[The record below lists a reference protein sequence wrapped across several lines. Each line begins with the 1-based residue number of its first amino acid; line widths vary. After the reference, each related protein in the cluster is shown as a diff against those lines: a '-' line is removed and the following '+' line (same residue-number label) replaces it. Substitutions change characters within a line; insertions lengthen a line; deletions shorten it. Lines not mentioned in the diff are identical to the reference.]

1 LLALLGALTL
11 SAIGQS
17 PAPSPAPPTAAPPSA
32 APPRSGLVSPNVAII
47 EIKGQ
52 IDEITLSSLQR
63 RLRAAEAAGAD
74 AVVLDIDTPG
84 GRLDA
89 TRAICAEL
97 KKTPIK
103 RTIAWVNPDALSAGA
118 IIALACREIVVAPA
132 STFGDA
138 APIAANPLLG
148 IKSLGAEER
157 SKILAPLVAELADSA
172 RRHGWDEKLV
182 QGFAARGAEL
192 WLVENTTTGQRLF
205 VDRQEYQ
212 LLFGSE
218 PSVGAT
224 PAVASPSDAPPAPP
238 IPPDSL
244 ARSARPS
251 GAAAEPKTDLPLA
264 VPVQREDLDQIN
276 RQLAIAS
283 PVSTRP
289 VLTAKDAGQW
299 KLITFATDGRTILT
313 LREDQMLAFG
323 LASAVVANEADLK
336 AYTSASQVGRQSMAW
351 FEYAARWLSH
361 PIVRGVL
368 VVLIILGIFVELV
381 HPGLIAP
388 GAIAGLA
395 IIGLLLPAMLTGLAG
410 WWELIAIVA
419 GILLLLVEIFVL
431 PGFGV
436 AGASGLLLLFGGLV
450 MAFIPAES
458 SLPFADPSARWRG
471 LQYGLVSVFI
481 GVVTTGVVLYYLSKH
496 LPSLPIFGR
505 LVLQERAPD
514 GTIAPETPAVVA
526 NVASTLVNIG
536 DVGTCLTPLRPSGK
550 AEFAGQVLDVYADSA
565 FMDAGAKV
573 RVISTSDFRVLV
585 EPA

>member
-1 LLALLGALTL
+1 MLRILRIIGLLALLGALSI
-11 SAIGQS
+11 SAIGQ
-17 PAPSPAPPTAAPPSA
+17 APLTPPAPPAP

-97 KKTPIK
+97 KKTSIK

-148 IKSLGAEER
+148 IKTLGAEER

-212 LLFGSE
+212 LLFGVE

-238 IPPDSL
+238 IPPDSA
-244 ARSARPS
+244 ARSARPT

-336 AYTSASQVGRQSMAW
+336 AYTSATQVGRQSMAW

-361 PIVRGVL
+361 PIVRG
-368 VVLIILGIFVELV
+368 
-381 HPGLIAP
+381 
-388 GAIAGLA
+388 
-395 IIGLLLPAMLTGLAG
+395 G

-419 GILLLLVEIFVL
+419 GVLLLLVEIFVL

-436 AGASGLLLLFGGLV
+436 AGAAGLLLLFGGLV

-458 SLPFADPSARWRG
+458 GLPFADPSARWRG

-514 GTIAPETPAVVA
+514 GTIAAETPAVVT

-536 DVGTCLTPLRPSGK
+536 DLGTCLTPLRPSGK
-550 AEFAGQVLDVYADSA
+550 AEFAGQVLDVYADST

-573 RVISTSDFRVLV
+573 RVISTTDFRVVV